1 MRKLTDQELSKRE
14 RQIMTVIYS
23 KQTATARDVLN
34 ELADRPSYSGVR
46 GLLRILEAKGL
57 VKHKK
62 RGRSYVYFPTTPRK
76 KAMQLDLR
84 RLLNTYFDNSVNDA
98 IASIIHIGG
107 DTLTE
112 EDYDRLIQLIEASRK
127 GK

>member
-112 EDYDRLIQLIEASRK
+112 EDYDRLIQLIEASKK

>member
-112 EDYDRLIQLIEASRK
+112 EDYDRLIQLIEVSRK